1 MAESLVDKRIN
12 EATASPE
19 VNAEKSAAELY
30 EEADHWHVNTGEE
43 LIHAKRMSG
52 KFRDLKWSSMTV
64 WLVYFL
70 GPYLRWN
77 DKQAVLFDVPNRKF
91 HIFDITILPQDVWLL
106 ALILLFFA
114 IMLAAV
120 TSVAGRVFC
129 GYFCFQTIWTDIFT
143 LIEEKLEGLPA
154 KRRKLDSAPWTLQK
168 VRIKVIKHS
177 AWLMIGFLTGISF
190 AAWFTDAYQLWI
202 DIFTL
207 NAGLFIYVLL
217 GAFSIGTYVLAGF
230 MREQTCFWLCP
241 YARIQGVMYDTQ
253 TILPT
258 YDIERGEPRG
268 KLAKGQPIEGN
279 GDCIS
284 CNPCVAVCPT
294 GIDIRGGQQEGCI
307 TCGLCID
314 ACDSVMDKIGKPHG
328 LIRYAS
334 LDEMQHKEVKPFFK
348 RPRVLIY
355 LGIIVF
361 SITGILYGL
370 THLGT
375 YDLKV
380 IHERQPLFVQMSSGD
395 IQNKY
400 DLKILNKTDEEMHI
414 SIVVTGADGIKTL
427 GIREKMTLPS
437 SKLTSF
443 PVFIRIPKKYI
454 LKERTPIYFTIE
466 SYQEFGDSIE
476 YQSMFY
482 GPEYSHHDR
491 EREED
496 EDKHE

>member
-1 MAESLVDKRIN
+1 MDEKA
-12 EATASPE
+12 
-19 VNAEKSAAELY
+19 VNTSADHEKSVAELY
-30 EEADHWHVNTGEE
+30 EESDHWHVNTGDEI
-43 LIHAKRMSG
+43 IHAKRMPG
-52 KFRDLKWSSMTV
+52 KFRSLKWKSMMV
-64 WLVYFL
+64 WLVFFL
-70 GPYLRWN
+70 GPYLRW
-77 DKQAVLFDVPNRKF
+77 DDSQAVLFDIPNRQF

-114 IMLAAV
+114 ILLAAV

-143 LIEEKLEGLPA
+143 LIEEKLEGSPT
-154 KRRKLDSAPWTLQK
+154 KRRKLDEAPWDAAK
-168 VRIKVIKHS
+168 IRVKAIKHS
-177 AWLMIGFLTGISF
+177 SWIAIGFITGLSF
-190 AAWFTDAYQLWI
+190 TAWFTDAYQLWI

-207 NAGLFIYVLL
+207 EAPMFVYIMLL
-217 GAFSIGTYVLAGF
+217 AFTLGTYVLAGF

-258 YDIERGEPRG
+258 YDFVRGEPRG
-268 KLAKGQPIEGN
+268 KLIKGKPAEGN

-284 CNPCVAVCPT
+284 CNQCVAVCPT

-314 ACDSVMDKIGKPHG
+314 ACDAVMDKIGKPRG
-328 LIRYAS
+328 LVRYAS
-334 LDEMQHKEVKPFFK
+334 LDEMKHKEVKPFFK

-355 LGIIVF
+355 SGIILF
-361 SITGILYGL
+361 SVIGILYGL
-370 THLGT
+370 TNLGT

-380 IHERQPLFVQMSSGD
+380 IHERQPLYVQMSDGS
-395 IQNKY
+395 IQNRY
-400 DLKILNKTDEEMHI
+400 DLKILNKTDQEMHI
-414 SIVVTGADGIKTL
+414 SIRVTGAEGIETK
-427 GIREKMTLPS
+427 GIREKMTLAP

-443 PVFIRIPKKYI
+443 SVFISIPKKHI
-454 LKERTPIYFTIE
+454 KKERTPIYFTLE

-482 GPEYSHHDR
+482 GPGM
-491 EREED
+491 
-496 EDKHE
+496 

>member
-1 MAESLVDKRIN
+1 VSESSVDQKTDGAVVKPEIN
-12 EATASPE
+12 
-19 VNAEKSAAELY
+19 VEKSAAELY
-30 EEADHWHVNTGEE
+30 EEADHWHVNTGDEI
-43 LIHAKRMSG
+43 IHAKRMPG
-52 KFRDLKWSSMTV
+52 KFRDLKWISMTV

-114 IMLAAV
+114 IALAAV

-143 LIEEKLEGLPA
+143 YIEEKLEGSPA
-154 KRRKLDSAPWTLQK
+154 KRRKLDSAPWTFQK
-168 VRIKVIKHS
+168 IRLKVIKHS
-177 AWLMIGFLTGISF
+177 SWIAIGFITGVSF
-190 AAWFTDAYQLWI
+190 AAWFTDAYQLWEE
-202 DIFTL
+202 IFTL
-207 NAGLFIYVLL
+207 NAGLFVYVLL
-217 GAFSIGTYVLAGF
+217 TAFSIGTYILAGF

-284 CNPCVAVCPT
+284 CNQCVAVCPT

-314 ACDSVMDKIGKPHG
+314 ACDSVMEKIGKPHG

-334 LDEMQHKEVKPFFK
+334 LDEMHHIEVKPFFK

-355 LGIIVF
+355 LGIIIF
-361 SITGILYGL
+361 SIIGILYGL

-380 IHERQPLFVQMSSGD
+380 IHERQPLYVQMSSGD

-400 DLKILNKTDEEMHI
+400 DLKILNKTDEQMNI
-414 SIVVTGADGIKTL
+414 SIVVTGAEGITTQ
-427 GIREKMTLPS
+427 GIREKMTLAP
-437 SKLTSF
+437 SKLTTF
-443 PVFIRIPKKYI
+443 PVFIRIPKKHI

-466 SYQEFGDSIE
+466 SYQEFGDSLE

-482 GPEYSHHDR
+482 GPR
-491 EREED
+491 M
-496 EDKHE
+496 